1 MIMSEDHNFAYRDA
15 GLPVD
20 QRVKDLLGR
29 MSLEEKVAQMCC
41 HVRGTAPVDQN
52 GQFSP
57 EEAARLFPHGLG
69 AIGSPGDLGKSPAGY
84 TPRPLQEM
92 EAAPPC
98 STGAKETAE
107 TSNLIQRHFVE
118 QTRWGIPVLFHVEL
132 LHGLAAQDGICFPQ
146 AIALA
151 SAWDPEMVEEIFAVS
166 AAEARSRGLQ
176 HAFGPVLD
184 LARDPRWGR
193 TEETWGEDPYLC
205 SRYAVAAVR
214 GAQGEGPVIGP
225 DRVAVTLKH
234 FAAYGQCEG
243 GRNTAPANI
252 SERVLREL
260 HLAPFEAAVK
270 EAGAHFVMPAYNE
283 IDGIPCHANRW
294 LLTEVLRDEW
304 GFAGAVVS
312 DYSGIR
318 SLCDPQDGH
327 HVCHSPE
334 EAARRALRA
343 GVDLETPD
351 AFCFPGL
358 VEQVRQ
364 GSLDEK
370 VIDLAAGRILRVKF
384 LLGLFERPYADA
396 REAERLCDHPKH
408 RQLALRAAQR
418 SVVLLK
424 NDGPVLPLVRENLR
438 CLAVIGPNAGDCHI
452 GGYAGWPKY
461 AVDLLTGL
469 HNRVGNDLEI
479 VYAEGC
485 RITANRGAREWMSK
499 VEIPPEEENDKRIAE
514 AMAVAVKADVIV
526 VAIGENEEL
535 CREGMDMDSLALVGP
550 QEKLIRSLSA
560 LGKPVVAVVINGR
573 PLLLQEVELHANAVL
588 EAWYLGQETGHALA
602 DVIFGDVNPGGK
614 LPITFPRTTGSI
626 PACYNRKPST
636 SSYVFGETAPMYP
649 FGFGLSYTTFRYD
662 EIRVVPE
669 SIKPGAAARVH
680 VTLTNTGQRAG
691 DEVVQLYI
699 RDLVSSVTRPIKELK
714 GFRRVSLG
722 PGESKTVMFD
732 LGFSA
737 LSLLNEEMQRVVEPG
752 EFEVLAGGS
761 SDRTIGATL
770 RVTPVASAR

>member
-1 MIMSEDHNFAYRDA
+1 MEKKHNFAYRDA
-15 GLPVD
+15 SLPVD
-20 QRVKDLLGR
+20 QRVRDLLGR

-41 HVRGTAPVDQN
+41 HVRGTAPV
-52 GQFSP
+52 GLEGRFSP
-57 EEAARLFPHGLG
+57 EEAGKLFPYGLG

-92 EAAPPC
+92 EAAAPC
-98 STGAKETAE
+98 STGARETAE
-107 TSNLIQRHFVE
+107 TANAIQRYFVE

-151 SAWDPEMVEEIFAVS
+151 SAWDPEMVAEIFAVS

-214 GAQGEGPVIGP
+214 GAQGEGPVVGP

-252 SERVLREL
+252 SERMLREL

-270 EAGAHFVMPAYNE
+270 EGGALFVMPAYNE
-283 IDGIPCHANRW
+283 IDGIPCHASRW
-294 LLTEVLRDEW
+294 LLTKVLREEW

-312 DYSGIR
+312 DYSGLR
-318 SLCDPQDGH
+318 SLCDPEDGH
-327 HVCHSPE
+327 HVCHGPE

-351 AFCFPGL
+351 AFCFL
-358 VEQVRQ
+358 DLAQQVRL
-364 GSLDEK
+364 GLLEEGA
-370 VIDLAAGRILRVKF
+370 IDLAAGRILRVKF
-384 LLGLFERPYADA
+384 LLGLFERPYVDVS
-396 REAERLCDHPKH
+396 EAERLCDHPAH

-418 SVVLLK
+418 SIVLLK
-424 NDGPVLPLVRENLR
+424 NDGPVLPLSRGNLR

-452 GGYAGWPKY
+452 GGYSGWPNY

-469 HNRVGNDLEI
+469 RNRAGDNLEI

-499 VEIPPEEENDKRIAE
+499 VEVPPEEENDQRIAE
-514 AMAVAVKADVIV
+514 AVAVAQKADVII

-535 CREGMDMDSLALVGP
+535 CREGVDMDSLALVGP
-550 QEKLIRSLSA
+550 QEKLLRALSG

-573 PLLLQEVELHANAVL
+573 PLLLQPVAVYAKAIL

-602 DVIFGDVNPGGK
+602 DVIFGEVNPGGK

-626 PACYNRKPST
+626 PACYNRKPAT
-636 SSYVFGETAPMYP
+636 ASYIFGEPTPMYP

-662 EIRVVPE
+662 EVRVFPP
-669 SIKPGAAARVH
+669 SIKPDGVARVT

-691 DEVVQLYI
+691 DEVVQVYV

-714 GFRRVSLG
+714 GFRRVSLE
-722 PGESKTVMFD
+722 PGESKTVTFD
-732 LGFSA
+732 LGFA
-737 LSLLNEEMQRVVEPG
+737 ELSLLNEEMQRVVEPG
-752 EFEVLAGGS
+752 DFEVQAGGS
-761 SDRTIGATL
+761 SDQTIAATFS
-770 RVTPVASAR
+770 VTSAAGTN

>member
-1 MIMSEDHNFAYRDA
+1 
-15 GLPVD
+15 
-20 QRVKDLLGR
+20 
-29 MSLEEKVAQMCC
+29 
-41 HVRGTAPVDQN
+41 
-52 GQFSP
+52 
-57 EEAARLFPHGLG
+57 
-69 AIGSPGDLGKSPAGY
+69 
-84 TPRPLQEM
+84 
-92 EAAPPC
+92 
-98 STGAKETAE
+98 
-107 TSNLIQRHFVE
+107 
-118 QTRWGIPVLFHVEL
+118 
-132 LHGLAAQDGICFPQ
+132 
-146 AIALA
+146 
-151 SAWDPEMVEEIFAVS
+151 
-166 AAEARSRGLQ
+166 
-176 HAFGPVLD
+176 
-184 LARDPRWGR
+184 
-193 TEETWGEDPYLC
+193 
-205 SRYAVAAVR
+205 
-214 GAQGEGPVIGP
+214 
-225 DRVAVTLKH
+225 
-234 FAAYGQCEG
+234 
-243 GRNTAPANI
+243 
-252 SERVLREL
+252 
-260 HLAPFEAAVK
+260 
-270 EAGAHFVMPAYNE
+270 
-283 IDGIPCHANRW
+283 
-294 LLTEVLRDEW
+294 
-304 GFAGAVVS
+304 
-312 DYSGIR
+312 
-318 SLCDPQDGH
+318 
-327 HVCHSPE
+327 
-334 EAARRALRA
+334 
-343 GVDLETPD
+343 
-351 AFCFPGL
+351 
-358 VEQVRQ
+358 
-364 GSLDEK
+364 
-370 VIDLAAGRILRVKF
+370 
-384 LLGLFERPYADA
+384 
-396 REAERLCDHPKH
+396 
-408 RQLALRAAQR
+408 
-418 SVVLLK
+418 
-424 NDGPVLPLVRENLR
+424 
-438 CLAVIGPNAGDCHI
+438 
-452 GGYAGWPKY
+452 
-461 AVDLLTGL
+461 
-469 HNRVGNDLEI
+469 LEI